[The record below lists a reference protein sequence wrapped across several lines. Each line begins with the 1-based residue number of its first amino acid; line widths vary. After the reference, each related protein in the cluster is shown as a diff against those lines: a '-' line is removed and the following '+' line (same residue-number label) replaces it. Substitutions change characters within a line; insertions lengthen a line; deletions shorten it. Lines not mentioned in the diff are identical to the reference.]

1 MKAATA
7 GTSSRI
13 HIAVGSPARTTSEGA
28 SENGGR
34 SESTEEPVSQDPRVA
49 RRDGADNTVTVYGP
63 RRSDDGDEVGVKV
76 KATRGQCAAERLLVT
91 FHNLDL
97 KGKGKDKDDGKA
109 NMQQAK
115 QDDEAC
121 EMDVDG

>member
-7 GTSSRI
+7 GANSRI
-13 HIAVGSPARTTSEGA
+13 RVAAGSPARAISEGS

-34 SESTEEPVSQDPRVA
+34 SVGTEEPVPQDPRVA
-49 RRDGADNTVTVYGP
+49 RRDGADNTITVYGP

-76 KATRGQCAAERLLVT
+76 KATRGQCVADRLLVT

-97 KGKGKDKDDGKA
+97 KGKGKDKDNGKTSET
-109 NMQQAK
+109 NK
-115 QDDEAC
+115 DDEAC
-121 EMDVDG
+121 EMGVDG